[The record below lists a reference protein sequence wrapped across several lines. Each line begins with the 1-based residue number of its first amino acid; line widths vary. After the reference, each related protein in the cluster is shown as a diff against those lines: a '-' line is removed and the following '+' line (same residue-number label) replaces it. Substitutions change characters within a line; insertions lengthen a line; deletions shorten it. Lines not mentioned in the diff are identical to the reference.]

1 MNTKIIPP
9 IDLDVPVTNPKL
21 VAAIGKHQQSQTNET
36 ATELFEELKKSV
48 FLVAAIFQKPPTK
61 TSEGQSILNQGDQI
75 AIVEVYDNN
84 DNRLLALFTDH
95 SELQRFTDKANS
107 TLVMPTNDAMSFVLS
122 KGYAGLVVNPVSTA
136 TLRLD
141 APFIRTLV
149 GNKP

>member
-1 MNTKIIPP
+1 M
-9 IDLDVPVTNPKL
+9 
-21 VAAIGKHQQSQTNET
+21 
-36 ATELFEELKKSV
+36 
-48 FLVAAIFQKPPTK
+48 AAIFQKPPTK